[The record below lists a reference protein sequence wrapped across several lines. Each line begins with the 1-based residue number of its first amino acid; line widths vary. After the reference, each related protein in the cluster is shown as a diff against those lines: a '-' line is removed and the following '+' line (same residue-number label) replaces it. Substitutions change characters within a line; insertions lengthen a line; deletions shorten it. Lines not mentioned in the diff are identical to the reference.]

1 MWLVIIELMHSLD
14 VSLIFF
20 SIYAIV
26 AFVYL
31 IFLFYFIVPLIR
43 KTKNNSAQH
52 VNIVEEGV
60 SVIVVAKNEAKNLSL
75 HLRKVLEQDYPNFEV
90 VVASDHSND
99 NTLEVLRE
107 FEREFKNLRILDIQD
122 WHSEGKKAALTRA
135 VFYAQNEILLFTDAD
150 CEPSS
155 NQWIRSMSRL
165 YQDKIDFVLGYGGYA
180 KTGGLLN
187 ALVRFDAAQI
197 AALSFGFAKAGMAY
211 MGVGRNLSYRKSLF
225 INSKGFTEHL
235 HLLSGDD
242 DLFVQANATK
252 SNVIINTELE
262 SKTIS
267 IPKKTVI
274 SWWKQKLRHQ
284 STVKL
289 YQPKFKFLLGLY
301 TASKFILFLLWPL
314 SFLFSNYILV
324 LISFGVVLLLHFIIF
339 RKTLC
344 LIHEKGLSLWNP
356 FLEVL
361 LLLNTLFLSV
371 FSLFYRSN
379 KWK

>member
-1 MWLVIIELMHSLD
+1 
-14 VSLIFF
+14 
-20 SIYAIV
+20 
-26 AFVYL
+26 
-31 IFLFYFIVPLIR
+31 
-43 KTKNNSAQH
+43 
-52 VNIVEEGV
+52 
-60 SVIVVAKNEAKNLSL
+60 
-75 HLRKVLEQDYPNFEV
+75 
-90 VVASDHSND
+90 
-99 NTLEVLRE
+99 
-107 FEREFKNLRILDIQD
+107 
-122 WHSEGKKAALTRA
+122 
-135 VFYAQNEILLFTDAD
+135 
-150 CEPSS
+150 
-155 NQWIRSMSRL
+155 MSGL
-165 YQDKIDFVLGYGGYA
+165 YHEKIDFVLGYGAYA
-180 KTGGLLN
+180 KANGLLN
-187 ALVRFDAAQI
+187 AMIRFDAAQI
-197 AALSFGFAKAGMAY
+197 AALSFGFAQAGMAY

-252 SNVIINTELE
+252 NNVTFSTKVE
-262 SKTIS
+262 SRTIS

-289 YQPKFKFLLGLY
+289 YQPKFKVLLGLY
-301 TASKFILFLLWPL
+301 TATKFILFLLWPL
-314 SFLFSNYILV
+314 SFFSTYPSPV
-324 LISFGVVLLLHFIIF
+324 LIVFGVVFLLHFIIF

-371 FSLFYRSN
+371 FSIFYRSN